1 MCNPQ
6 KEDLE
11 KLRIKKWR
19 LEMIKK
25 NLRKSRS
32 DNNKKQK

>member
-6 KEDLE
+6 REDLE
-11 KLRIKKWR
+11 KLIIKKWR

-32 DNNKKQK
+32 NNNKKQK